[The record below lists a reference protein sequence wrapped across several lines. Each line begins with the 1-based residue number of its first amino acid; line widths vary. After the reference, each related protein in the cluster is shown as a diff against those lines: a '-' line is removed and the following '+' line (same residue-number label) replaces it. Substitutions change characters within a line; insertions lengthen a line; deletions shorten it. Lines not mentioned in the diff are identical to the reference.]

1 MKIIRPIVYNWEG
14 QIEQTLLDKENQSID
29 NKTNKILE
37 IIDTIID
44 ESEEI
49 FEYHRELIYNLDK
62 KIDKL
67 NDRVTNIEGDV
78 KINRKLIDA
87 MYITKKD

>member
-29 NKTNKILE
+29 NKTNEILKIIE
-37 IIDTIID
+37 SIINKTCD
-44 ESEEI
+44 E
-49 FEYHRELIYNLDK
+49 FDYHQELIYKLDK

-67 NDRVTNIEGDV
+67 NDRVANIEGDV

-87 MYITKKD
+87 MYFVKKD